1 MKDQF
6 FNTSFRAVP
15 ELKPEKK
22 FTRSPAHKSIDE
34 SRDLI
39 KNVLNGEESYA
50 ICLKENGKPFRGRGI
65 MTEAVREIL
74 RHAFEDCGM
83 KKVWCGYYEG
93 NIQSKRV
100 QEKCGFVYQQRI
112 ENADVPL
119 LHEKRTECINLITK
133 KDWLSAETYR
143 KTQDIIF

>member
-1 MKDQF
+1 
-6 FNTSFRAVP
+6 
-15 ELKPEKK
+15 
-22 FTRSPAHKSIDE
+22 
-34 SRDLI
+34 
-39 KNVLNGEESYA
+39 
-50 ICLKENGKPFRGRGI
+50 